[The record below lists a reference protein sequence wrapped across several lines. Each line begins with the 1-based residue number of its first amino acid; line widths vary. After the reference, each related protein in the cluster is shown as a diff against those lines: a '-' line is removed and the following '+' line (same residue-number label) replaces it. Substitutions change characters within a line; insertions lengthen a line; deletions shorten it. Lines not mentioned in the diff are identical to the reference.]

1 MKAETGW
8 EAVRAAFR
16 CGREL
21 QGLLALLKADCT
33 PQEYK
38 AFSASI
44 ARAIDTI
51 NVELI
56 DRTLDLHPQLKGRIE
71 AELTRNGS
79 VG

>member
-1 MKAETGW
+1 MNAETGW
-8 EAVRAAFR
+8 EAVRTAFR

-21 QGLLALLKADCT
+21 QGLLAFLKANST
-33 PQEYK
+33 PNEYK
-38 AFSASI
+38 TFSVGI

-71 AELTRNGS
+71 AELARNGS
-79 VG
+79 IG